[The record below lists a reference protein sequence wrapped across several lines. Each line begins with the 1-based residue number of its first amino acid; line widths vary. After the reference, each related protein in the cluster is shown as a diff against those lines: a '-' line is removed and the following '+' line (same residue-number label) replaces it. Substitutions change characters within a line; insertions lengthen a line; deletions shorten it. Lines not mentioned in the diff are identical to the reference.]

1 MSFGCFGRLPCKTD
15 AQCWVSNFCDAELR
29 WVLSCSITKFLK
41 LLKFPMAD
49 VTLTVDGK
57 KVTAPAGT
65 LLIEACKTVGI
76 EVPSFCYYPNLSL
89 QGACRMCLVKIE
101 KMPKL
106 QTACTTVVSEGM
118 IVTSE
123 SDEIK
128 QARKGMLELL
138 LGNHPLDCPVCDAG
152 GECELQDMTFSYGA
166 AESKFMEAK
175 NHKEEQ
181 QWSPIVFFDRPRC
194 ILCYRCVRVCGEGM
208 DVWALGVQNRA
219 VSSVIAPNKEDHL
232 ECEEC
237 GMCIDICP
245 VGALTS
251 GAYRYKTRPWEM
263 KHVGTICTHCGDGC
277 KTTLGVRR
285 ADTGME
291 IVRGDNRDKSGTNG
305 DFLCIK
311 GRYGF
316 DFANHEE
323 RLNRPLI
330 RRQGK
335 LMPATWEEA
344 FALIGEKF
352 AGVRD
357 HDGGGAIGVVGSTR
371 TTNEESYLLS
381 KFARVVLR
389 TNNIDHHRTADFP
402 ALAAAVR
409 GKADRTASMAE
420 VFTAPAILLIG
431 NDPTE
436 QHPLLA
442 WQIRNNV
449 RLHRA
454 RLHVIHS
461 RPIKL
466 RRQATTFAQIPAGAE
481 GRVAAFLAGGDSA
494 AEALVDASSPLSL
507 SQDGWIELRDKLRG
521 EQNLVIVFGSE
532 LRGEDLAS
540 LMKFG
545 AAIPGTK
552 FVCLADYA
560 NSRGAADMGLYP
572 DLLPGYHPTAGS
584 SEFHAE
590 WGEIP
595 RAPGL
600 DLAAMVEA
608 GKDGRLKA
616 LYVVGSNPVGRS
628 NIDPFAFSKSFVVV
642 QDMFLTETAVMADVV
657 LPAAN
662 AYEKSGTFTN
672 TCGDLQLVKKA
683 GEVTGTKTDFEMVV
697 RIADAMG
704 FEVRKL
710 VPFGG
715 GTYADMGQSRGAQS
729 GEADRHA
736 VWLEA
741 RGLEPKLSPFEPTAI
756 LDEIQRLVPGYDV
769 SRMTLLAG
777 NSQHTSL
784 EQAGP
789 GVAHRAESIAPANDN
804 LFTSGTLGRYSRALQ
819 SVIESHEVKTEV
831 AAD

>member
-1 MSFGCFGRLPCKTD
+1 D
-15 AQCWVSNFCDAELR
+15 
-29 WVLSCSITKFLK
+29 
-41 LLKFPMAD
+41 
-49 VTLTVDGK
+49 
-57 KVTAPAGT
+57 
-65 LLIEACKTVGI
+65 
-76 EVPSFCYYPNLSL
+76 
-89 QGACRMCLVKIE
+89 
-101 KMPKL
+101 
-106 QTACTTVVSEGM
+106 
-118 IVTSE
+118 
-123 SDEIK
+123 
-128 QARKGMLELL
+128 
-138 LGNHPLDCPVCDAG
+138 
-152 GECELQDMTFSYGA
+152 
-166 AESKFMEAK
+166 
-175 NHKEEQ
+175 EQ
-181 QWSPIVFFDRPRC
+181 QWSPVVFFDRPRC

-208 DVWALGVQNRA
+208 DVWALGVQNRG
-219 VSSVIAPNKEDHL
+219 VSSIIAPNKEDHL

-291 IVRGDNRDKSGTNG
+291 IVRGDNRDKSGMNG

-311 GRYGF
+311 GRYAF

-323 RLNRPLI
+323 RLTRPLI
-330 RRQGK
+330 RKNGK
-335 LMPATWEEA
+335 LTPSTWEEA
-344 FALIGEKF
+344 FELIGKTFVNIRE
-352 AGVRD
+352 VE
-357 HDGGGAIGVVGSTR
+357 GGAAIGVVGSTR
-371 TTNEESYLLS
+371 TTNEEDYLLS
-381 KFARVVLR
+381 KFSRVVLK
-389 TNNIDHHRTADFP
+389 TNNVDHHRTADFP
-402 ALAAAVR
+402 ALAAALR
-409 GKADRTASMAE
+409 GKANATASMTD
-420 VFTAPAILLIG
+420 VFTAPAILLLG

-454 RLHVIHS
+454 RLYVINS
-461 RPIKL
+461 KLIKL
-466 RRQATTFAQIPAGAE
+466 RRQAAEFAQIPAGME
-481 GRVAAFLAGGDSA
+481 GKVAAYLAGDDSA
-494 AEALVDASSPLSL
+494 LEALAALPSAGSAPAPDGRGRPSPHELSFQREQWK
-507 SQDGWIELRDKLRG
+507 SLREKLRG

-532 LRGEDLAS
+532 FVGEHLSS
-540 LMKFG
+540 LVKFG
-545 AAIPGTK
+545 SAITGAK

-572 DLLPGYHPTAGS
+572 DLLPGYHPIAGNS
-584 SEFHAE
+584 AFHQE
-590 WGEIP
+590 WGDIP
-595 RAPGL
+595 RATGL
-600 DLAAMVEA
+600 DLAEMVEA
-608 GKDGRLKA
+608 GKAGKLKG
-616 LYVVGSNPVGRS
+616 LYVVGSNPVGRLD
-628 NIDPFAFSKSFVVV
+628 IDPFAFSKSFVVV

-662 AYEKSGTFTN
+662 AYEKLGTFTN
-672 TCGDLQLVKKA
+672 TAGDVQLVKKA
-683 GEVTGTKTDFEMVV
+683 GEITGTKSDFEMIV

-704 FEVRKL
+704 VDVRKL

-741 RGLEPKLSPFEPTAI
+741 HGLEPKMSPFDPTAI

-769 SRMTLLAG
+769 SRMNLLAG

-784 EQAGP
+784 AEAGP
-789 GVAHRAESIAPANDN
+789 GVAHRPESIAPANDN
-804 LFTSGTLGRYSRALQ
+804 LFSSGTLGRYSRALQ
-819 SVIESHEVKTEV
+819 SVVESHEVKPAEV

>member
-1 MSFGCFGRLPCKTD
+1 
-15 AQCWVSNFCDAELR
+15 
-29 WVLSCSITKFLK
+29 
-41 LLKFPMAD
+41 MAD
-49 VTLTVDGK
+49 ITLTVDGK
-57 KVTAPAGT
+57 KVIAPAGT

-89 QGACRMCLVKIE
+89 CGACRMCVVKIE

-106 QTACTTVVSEGM
+106 QTACTTVISEGM
-118 IVTSE
+118 VVSTE
-123 SDEIK
+123 SDEVK
-128 QARKGMLELL
+128 QARKGTVEIL

-175 NHKEEQ
+175 NHKDEQ
-181 QWSPIVFFDRPRC
+181 QWSPVVFFDRPRC
-194 ILCYRCVRVCGEGM
+194 ILCFRCVRVCGEGM
-208 DVWALGVQNRA
+208 DVWALGVQNRG
-219 VSSVIAPNKEDHL
+219 VSSIIAPNKGDHL

-311 GRYGF
+311 GRYAF
-316 DFANHEE
+316 DFANHED
-323 RLNRPLI
+323 RLTRPLI
-330 RRQGK
+330 RQNGK
-335 LMPATWEEA
+335 LTPATWEEA
-344 FALIGEKF
+344 FQLIGKNF
-352 AGVRD
+352 ANIRD
-357 HDGGGAIGVVGSTR
+357 TEGGQAIGIIGSAR
-371 TTNEESYLLS
+371 TTNEEDYLLS
-381 KFARVVLR
+381 KFARVVLK
-389 TNNIDHHRTADFP
+389 TNNVDHHRTADFP
-402 ALAAAVR
+402 AFAAALR
-409 GKADRTASMAE
+409 GKDVTATMAD
-420 VFTAPAILLIG
+420 VFTAPALLLIG

-436 QHPLLA
+436 QHPLLG

-454 RLHVIHS
+454 RLYVINANS
-461 RPIKL
+461 IKL
-466 RRQATTFAQIPAGAE
+466 RRQAAGFAHIPAGSEAK
-481 GRVAAFLAGGDSA
+481 VARFLAGDDSA
-494 AEALVDASSPLSL
+494 ADTIVSASFNKDA
-507 SQDGWIELRDKLRG
+507 WIALRDKLRR
-521 EQNLVIVFGSE
+521 EERLVIVFGSE
-532 LRGEDLAS
+532 LRGDAITS
-540 LMKFG
+540 LVKFG
-545 AAIPGTK
+545 SAVSAAN
-552 FVCLADYA
+552 FVCLGDYA

-572 DLLPGYHPTAGS
+572 ELLPGYHPVAGNS
-584 SEFHAE
+584 SFHQE

-595 RAPGL
+595 KAVGL
-600 DLAAMVEA
+600 DLSGMVEA
-608 GKDGRLKA
+608 GKAGRLKA
-616 LYVVGSNPVGRS
+616 LYIVGSNPIGRLQ
-628 NIDPFAFSKSFVVV
+628 IDPFAFSKSFVVV

-672 TCGDLQLVKKA
+672 TCGDVQLVKKA
-683 GEVTGTKTDFEMVV
+683 GEVNGTKSDFEMIV
-697 RIADAMG
+697 RFADAMG
-704 FEVRKL
+704 FDVHKL

-715 GTYADMGQSRGAQS
+715 GTRADMGQSRGAQS

-741 RGLEPKLSPFEPTAI
+741 RGLEPKMSPFDPTAI

-769 SRMTLLAG
+769 SRLNLLAG

-784 EQAGP
+784 AHVGP
-789 GVAHRAESIAPANDN
+789 AVAHRAESIAPANDN
-804 LFTSGTLGRYSRALQ
+804 LFTSGTLGRYSRALN
-819 SVIESHEVKTEV
+819 SVIENRETALSEV

>member
-1 MSFGCFGRLPCKTD
+1 
-15 AQCWVSNFCDAELR
+15 
-29 WVLSCSITKFLK
+29 
-41 LLKFPMAD
+41 MAD
-49 VTLTVDGK
+49 VNLTVDGK
-57 KVTAPAGT
+57 KLTAPAGT
-65 LLIEACKTVGI
+65 LLIEACKSVGI

-118 IVTSE
+118 IVTTE
-123 SDEIK
+123 SDEVK
-128 QARKGMLELL
+128 QARKSMLEML

-175 NHKEEQ
+175 NHKDEQ
-181 QWSPIVFFDRPRC
+181 QWSPVVFFDRPRC

-208 DVWALGVQNRA
+208 DVWALGVQNRG
-219 VSSVIAPNKEDHL
+219 VSSIIAPNKEDHL

-263 KHVGTICTHCGDGC
+263 KHVGTVCTHCGDGC

-285 ADTGME
+285 SDTGME
-291 IVRGDNRDKSGTNG
+291 IVRGDNRDKSGVNG

-311 GRYGF
+311 GRYAF
-316 DFANHEE
+316 DFASHEE
-323 RLNRPLI
+323 RLTQPLI
-330 RRQGK
+330 RRNGK
-335 LMPATWEEA
+335 LIPSSWEEA
-344 FALIGEKF
+344 FELVGRKF
-352 AGVRD
+352 AEIRD
-357 HDGGGAIGVVGSTR
+357 GDGGSALGVIGSTR
-371 TTNEESYLLS
+371 TTNEEAYLLS
-381 KFARVVLR
+381 KFARIVLK
-389 TNNIDHHRTADFP
+389 TNNVDHHRTADFP
-402 ALAAAVR
+402 ALAAALR
-409 GKADRTASMAE
+409 GKPGTTASMAE
-420 VFTAPAILLIG
+420 VYTAPAILLIG

-454 RLHVIHS
+454 RLYAINS
-461 RPIKL
+461 APIKL
-466 RRQATTFAQIPAGAE
+466 RRQAASFMQIPAGAE
-481 GRVAAFLAGGDSA
+481 GRVASFLAGSDSSA
-494 AEALVDASSPLSL
+494 DALASASDLQE
-507 SQDGWIELRDKLRG
+507 QDGRMRPSPREQWIALRDKLRA
-521 EQNLVIVFGSE
+521 EQNLVIIFGAE
-532 LRGEDLAS
+532 IRGGDLAS
-540 LMKFG
+540 LVAFG
-545 AAIPGTK
+545 SSIPGAK
-552 FVCLADYA
+552 FICLGDYS

-572 DLLPGYHPTAGS
+572 DLLPGYHPTVGNSA
-584 SEFHAE
+584 FHQE

-595 RAPGL
+595 QTAGL
-600 DLAAMVEA
+600 DTPGMVEA
-608 GKDGRLKA
+608 AKGGKLKG
-616 LYVVGSNPVGRS
+616 LYIVGSNPIGRM

-642 QDMFLTETAVMADVV
+642 QDMFLTETATVADVV

-662 AYEKSGTFTN
+662 AYEKSGTVTN
-672 TCGDLQLVKKA
+672 TCGDVQLVKKA
-683 GEVTGTKTDFEMVV
+683 GEVSGTKTDFEMIV

-704 FEVRKL
+704 FDVRKL

-715 GTYADMGQSRGAQS
+715 GTRADMGQSRGAQS

-736 VWLEA
+736 VWLEMQ
-741 RGLEPKLSPFEPTAI
+741 GLEPKLSPLDPMAI

-769 SRMTLLAG
+769 SRMNLLAG
-777 NSQHTSL
+777 NSEHTSL
-784 EQAGP
+784 EKGGSGAAHGP
-789 GVAHRAESIAPANDN
+789 ESIAPANDN
-804 LFTSGTLGRYSRALQ
+804 LFSSGTLGRYSRALK
-819 SVIESHEVKTEV
+819 SVMESHEVKPAAV